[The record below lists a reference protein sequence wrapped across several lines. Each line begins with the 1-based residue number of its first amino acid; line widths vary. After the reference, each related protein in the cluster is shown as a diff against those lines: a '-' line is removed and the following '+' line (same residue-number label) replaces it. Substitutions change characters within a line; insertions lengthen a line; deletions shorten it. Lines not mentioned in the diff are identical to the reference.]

1 MQESRS
7 VLLFDVRALKNPLTH
22 VPHSGWVVTVP
33 TVFVYL
39 PGGHLVWARQESV
52 WMLLLD
58 VKSLKKPGR
67 HASHV
72 GSVALLPAVLVY
84 LPGEHFLVCAVH
96 HSKGQSVA
104 TMGNIST
111 TDVLAP
117 YIVD

>member
-1 MQESRS
+1 M
-7 VLLFDVRALKNPLTH
+7 LPFDVRALKNPLTH

-58 VKSLKKPGR
+58 VKPLKKPGR

-84 LPGEHFLVCAVH
+84 LPGEHFLVWAVH

-104 TMGNIST
+104 NGKHFIW
-111 TDVLAP
+111 
-117 YIVD
+117 